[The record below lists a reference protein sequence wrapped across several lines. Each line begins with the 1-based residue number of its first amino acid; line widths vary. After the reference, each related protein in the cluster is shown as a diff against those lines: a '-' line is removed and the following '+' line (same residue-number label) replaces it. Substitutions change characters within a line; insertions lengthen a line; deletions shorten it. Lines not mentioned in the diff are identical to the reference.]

1 MKIFLN
7 NVIIFNY
14 ILIND
19 NTLLT
24 DLLQLLQEK
33 KLLEDSTNIDYYFIN
48 KGIILEKTLS
58 FKEYHLTNE
67 DYIVIVKQQQFD
79 FEKSRKISFKKL
91 LNLVKNL
98 TNEPLPSITAT
109 DNLLPIDSTAHNTLQ
124 PLPAAEE
131 SGIIIETTSEII
143 NPNNLNEI
151 INTEV
156 NIDNITNNISDN
168 INDDTN
174 NNDNNSDTNIINEN
188 ENEQNEKLKQ
198 LNFMGF
204 HDNIYNKQLLTLFN
218 NNIEQVINF
227 LVSGQ

>member
-58 FKEYHLTNE
+58 FKEYRLTNE
-67 DYIVIVKQQQFD
+67 DYIVIVKQQQYD

-109 DNLLPIDSTAHNTLQ
+109 DNLLPLQ

-131 SGIIIETTSEII
+131 SEIIIETTSEII

-168 INDDTN
+168 INNDTN

>member
-14 ILIND
+14 ILVD
-19 NTLLT
+19 ENTLLT

-33 KLLEDSTNIDYYFIN
+33 KLLEDSQNINYYFIN
-48 KGIILEKTLS
+48 KGIILEKTQS

-67 DYIVIVKQQQFD
+67 DYIVIVKEQQFD

-91 LNLVKNL
+91 LKLVKNL

-109 DNLLPIDSTAHNTLQ
+109 DNLLPLQ

-168 INDDTN
+168 INNDTN
-174 NNDNNSDTNIINEN
+174 NNDNNSDTNIANEN